1 MAEENPSSLLRNL
14 KTFLKYLNILLS
26 ISLAGVGTILTIFSS
41 TLFDKYLENELQ
53 LKANNSVT
61 RSWIK
66 PDVNISLDVYLFNWT
81 NSHEFLDSRIKPQF
95 QQVGPYG
102 YDEVPYKSILK
113 WHSDDNTLEYHKL
126 HTFYFNETRTR
137 GSLQDRITSINA
149 LLVTVASK
157 TKYWPRWVVS
167 LSMGKYQ
174 SPVDWKKTVDEFL
187 FKGFHNNIVT
197 LLRKLP
203 SGLLGISVPMDKI
216 GYLYGR
222 NGTSVLS
229 PTYRI
234 STGADGVNSYGQ
246 LKFVNGK
253 NHTKHVP
260 SGCSQVRGS
269 SGELQRVNLEKYKPI
284 EYYVA
289 DFCRRFW
296 LEYDNEV
303 IVDGVLGYRYKMGNM
318 ILDNGTIYSE
328 NKCFCNGKCLPAGV
342 VNVTSCSWDMPFFIS
357 LPHFLDADDYFI
369 NQVEGLQAKREL
381 HEPFIILEPRTG
393 LIMEFRGRF
402 QLNIYLEP
410 SSHLNCFPNKREL
423 LFPIL
428 WFDAYMH
435 MSVKT
440 AFILHFI
447 QNFTFYSQLLGMFLI
462 TVTMTTLLWKPVKKC
477 CFIHYPQHLEI
488 SAMQDDEDDDDENI
502 KKNYTEDLANKEA
515 LLGDS
520 SNFIGLFGES
530 KKIYS

>member
-1 MAEENPSSLLRNL
+1 MQGKEKEIMAEENSSSLLRNL

-53 LKANNSVT
+53 LKPNNSVT
-61 RSWIK
+61 KTWIK

-81 NSHEFLDSRIKPQF
+81 NSHEFLDPRIKPQF

-102 YDEVPYKSILK
+102 YDEVPFKSILK

-126 HTFYFNETRTR
+126 HTFYFNETRTK

-149 LLVTVASK
+149 LLV
-157 TKYWPRWVVS
+157 
-167 LSMGKYQ
+167 
-174 SPVDWKKTVDEFL
+174 
-187 FKGFHNNIVT
+187 
-197 LLRKLP
+197 
-203 SGLLGISVPMDKI
+203 
-216 GYLYGR
+216 R

-246 LKFVNGK
+246 LKFVNGR

-269 SGELQRVNLEKYKPI
+269 SGELQRVNLVKYEPI

-296 LEYDNEV
+296 LEYDDEV
-303 IVDGVLGYRYKMGNM
+303 MVDGVLGYRYKMGNM
-318 ILDNGTIYSE
+318 ILDNGTMYSE

-342 VNVTSCSWDMPFFIS
+342 VNITSCAWDMPFFIS
-357 LPHFLDADDYFI
+357 LPHFLNADDYFVSR
-369 NQVEGLQAKREL
+369 VEGLQAKREL

-393 LIMEFRGRF
+393 LLMEFRGRF

-423 LFPIL
+423 LFPIV

-440 AFILHFI
+440 AFLLRFI
-447 QNFTFYSQLLGMFLI
+447 QNFNFYSQLLGMFLI
-462 TVTMTTLLWKPVKKC
+462 TVTMTTLLWRPVKKC

-488 SAMQDDEDDDDENI
+488 SAMQDDDDDDENI

-515 LLGDS
+515 LLGES